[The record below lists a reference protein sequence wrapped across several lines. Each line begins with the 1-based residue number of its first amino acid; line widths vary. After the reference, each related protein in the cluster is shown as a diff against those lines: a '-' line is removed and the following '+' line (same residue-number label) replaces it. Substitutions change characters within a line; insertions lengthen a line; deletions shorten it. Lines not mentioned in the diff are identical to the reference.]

1 MEQENFAPY
10 PGNLNED
17 PVMHLVKSIK
27 HDYQTETNNVLPL
40 AESFSNPVR
49 HENFNLFKKI
59 GKAAKSV
66 GKGVSKAAKGA
77 VKDVGKLAK
86 GNIKG
91 VIKDV
96 GKAAK
101 GAVKDVGKATKS
113 VGKTLTNNKSKNKK
127 KSSKKTALNDASNDI
142 KDSSELI
149 DDLKNEKTALEQQ
162 LTALQDNI
170 NNNMSQIDQTDQLIS
185 EKKVRNLQQKREIL
199 NKLNVVETR
208 NRMLQLSQEKNI
220 YKTKVINTM
229 IAVILGGLTVSAL
242 LYVRNKK

>member
-1 MEQENFAPY
+1 MEKENFAPY
-10 PGNLNED
+10 PGKLNTD

-27 HDYQTETNNVLPL
+27 KDYKTETNNVLPL
-40 AESFSNPVR
+40 TESFSNPVR

-59 GKAAKSV
+59 
-66 GKGVSKAAKGA
+66 SKDTKR
-77 VKDVGKLAK
+77 VDNTITESLDNKD
-86 GNIKG
+86 
-91 VIKDV
+91 D
-96 GKAAK
+96 
-101 GAVKDVGKATKS
+101 T
-113 VGKTLTNNKSKNKK
+113 TNTGD
-127 KSSKKTALNDASNDI
+127 KSSTNDT

-149 DDLKNEKTALEQQ
+149 DDLKNEKSALEQQ

-170 NNNMSQIDQTDQLIS
+170 NNNMSQIDETNKQIS

-242 LYVRNKK
+242 LYVRAKK

>member
-1 MEQENFAPY
+1 MDIEKFAPY
-10 PGNLNED
+10 PGNLNDD

-27 HDYQTETNNVLPL
+27 QDYKTETNNVLPL
-40 AESFSNPVR
+40 AESFANPVR

-66 GKGVSKAAKGA
+66 GKTVTDPLTGKKSK
-77 VKDVGKLAK
+77 
-86 GNIKG
+86 N
-91 VIKDV
+91 
-96 GKAAK
+96 
-101 GAVKDVGKATKS
+101 
-113 VGKTLTNNKSKNKK
+113 KNKK
-127 KSSKKTALNDASNDI
+127 KSSNPTESNDASNDT

-162 LTALQDNI
+162 LTALQDSI
-170 NNNMSQIDQTDQLIS
+170 NSNMTQIDQTDKQIS
-185 EKKVRNLQQKREIL
+185 EKKIRNLQQKREIL

-229 IAVILGGLTVSAL
+229 VAVILGGLTVSAL

>member
-1 MEQENFAPY
+1 MEQEHFAPY
-10 PGNLNED
+10 PGNLNDD

-27 HDYQTETNNVLPL
+27 HEYKAETNKVLPL
-40 AESFSNPVR
+40 TESFSNPVR

-59 GKAAKSV
+59 GKAAKNV
-66 GKGVSKAAKGA
+66 GKSVT
-77 VKDVGKLAK
+77 GK
-86 GNIKG
+86 
-91 VIKDV
+91 
-96 GKAAK
+96 
-101 GAVKDVGKATKS
+101 
-113 VGKTLTNNKSKNKK
+113 KSKNKN
-127 KSSKKTALNDASNDI
+127 KSSDNPSESSSSNDDTTNTSDDSAANDT

-170 NNNMSQIDQTDQLIS
+170 NSNMSQIDQTDKELS

-242 LYVRNKK
+242 LYVRGKK

>member
-1 MEQENFAPY
+1 MEREDFAPY

-17 PVMHLVKSIK
+17 PVLNLVKTIK
-27 HDYQTETNNVLPL
+27 QDYHVETNNVLPL
-40 AESFSNPVR
+40 AESFANPVR

-66 GKGVSKAAKGA
+66 VKVYTDPLTGKKSK
-77 VKDVGKLAK
+77 
-86 GNIKG
+86 N
-91 VIKDV
+91 
-96 GKAAK
+96 
-101 GAVKDVGKATKS
+101 
-113 VGKTLTNNKSKNKK
+113 KNKK
-127 KSSKKTALNDASNDI
+127 KSSNPTESTATSTATSDDASNDASNDT

-162 LTALQDNI
+162 LTALQDSI
-170 NNNMSQIDQTDQLIS
+170 NSNMAQIDQTDKQIS

>member
-1 MEQENFAPY
+1 MEQEDFAPY
-10 PGNLNED
+10 PGNLNDD
-17 PVMHLVKSIK
+17 PVMHLVKTIK
-27 HDYQTETNNVLPL
+27 QDYKTETNNVLPL
-40 AESFSNPVR
+40 AESFANPVR

-66 GKGVSKAAKGA
+66 GKTVSKVAKGNIKGAIKDVGKVAKGA

-86 GNIKG
+86 GK
-91 VIKDV
+91 
-96 GKAAK
+96 
-101 GAVKDVGKATKS
+101 KS
-113 VGKTLTNNKSKNKK
+113 KNKNKK
-127 KSSKKTALNDASNDI
+127 KSSNPTESNDASNDT

-162 LTALQDNI
+162 LTALQDSI
-170 NNNMSQIDQTDQLIS
+170 NSNMTQIDQTDKQIS
-185 EKKVRNLQQKREIL
+185 EKKIRNLQQKREIL
-199 NKLNVVETR
+199 NKLNIVETR

>member
-1 MEQENFAPY
+1 MEKEHFAPY

-17 PVMHLVKSIK
+17 PVMHLVKNIK

-40 AESFSNPVR
+40 AESFANPVR

-66 GKGVSKAAKGA
+66 GKA
-77 VKDVGKLAK
+77 VTDPLTGK
-86 GNIKG
+86 
-91 VIKDV
+91 
-96 GKAAK
+96 
-101 GAVKDVGKATKS
+101 
-113 VGKTLTNNKSKNKK
+113 KSKNTK
-127 KSSKKTALNDASNDI
+127 KSSNNTADSASSNDDTTNTGDDSAENDT

-170 NNNMSQIDQTDQLIS
+170 NNNMSQIDQTDKQIS

-229 IAVILGGLTVSAL
+229 VAVILGGLTVSAL
-242 LYVRNKK
+242 LYVRGKK